1 MPVIRVA
8 TNFNIDLEFTSAP
21 FHKRLIAWALDL
33 ILQVFYLIIANRFLS
48 SLMRNMDPS
57 VDNDYNLWAIVL
69 LLLLP
74 FLMYHVTCEIL
85 MNGQSIGKKLMRIR
99 VVSENGGRP
108 GFSQLIIRWLIR
120 TSDYMLLLIILY
132 APTAMMFGG
141 SFIAAIAGSVI
152 LLFADLVLVNAT
164 AKNQRLGDL
173 LAHTMLINTRQQ
185 GDIQDTIFLEVEQS
199 YQPRFPQIMQLG
211 DRDINSLKHILET
224 ARRRGDYDLAHTAA
238 EKVKTHLNIETG
250 MSPFDFLEVLLKDY
264 NYLSVK

>member
-1 MPVIRVA
+1 MSVIRVA

-33 ILQVFYLIIANRFLS
+33 ILQVFYLIIATRFLNS
-48 SLMRNMDPS
+48 IMSRMDPS
-57 VDNDYNLWAIVL
+57 EDNDYNLWAIVL

-74 FLMYHVTCEIL
+74 FLMYHITCEIF

-108 GFSQLIIRWLIR
+108 GISQLLIRWLIR

-132 APTAMMFGG
+132 APTAMMFGS
-141 SFIAAIAGSVI
+141 SFIGAIAGSVL
-152 LLFADLVLVNAT
+152 LLFVDVVMVNAT

-173 LAHTMLINTRQQ
+173 LAHTMLINTRQR
-185 GDIQDTIFLEVEQS
+185 GDIEETIFLEVADT
-199 YQPRFPQIMQLG
+199 YQPSFPQIMQLG
-211 DRDINSLKHILET
+211 DRDINSLKNILEA
-224 ARRRGDYDLAHTAA
+224 ARKRGDYDLAYTAA
-238 EKVKTHLNIETG
+238 EKVKSHLNIKTE
-250 MSPFDFLEVLLKDY
+250 MSPFEFLDILLRDY

>member
-1 MPVIRVA
+1 
-8 TNFNIDLEFTSAP
+8 
-21 FHKRLIAWALDL
+21 
-33 ILQVFYLIIANRFLS
+33 
-48 SLMRNMDPS
+48 
-57 VDNDYNLWAIVL
+57 
-69 LLLLP
+69 
-74 FLMYHVTCEIL
+74 

-238 EKVKTHLNIETG
+238 EKVRTHLNIETG